1 VRPLTTDLV
10 RLLPLLEDVLISI
23 RIFSNNRCKGVAI
36 ALHCNIRTMTGQRT
50 APSLTVAE
58 RTKARVR
65 LPLLLVLTL
74 AGPPLAGMRSAPVW
88 VLYIVFGTLYSLWAL
103 RLTQT
108 FFADRRL
115 GYLLVLT
122 DSALLLP
129 LAAWSSGAGMKALVA
144 IVCAGGL
151 AVTYMADSQRQRAV
165 AQADVAGVAQMRR
178 APAAR
183 VKTLDPQADLETAI
197 RVRLR
202 VFGTSGARFGLV
214 VLRVLRFGEV
224 ASYYGEDTSDRIMAA
239 IGRRGI
245 RLLGQDAQR
254 FLLPGGRVAFLFE
267 TERAAAGVAA
277 QDEGLSW
284 SDPYDVEGLAMTLGR
299 KVCEHLIEGH
309 RMECVVGWAAA
320 PVDGLTSTD
329 LLTVA
334 EAGAH
339 STAAFRRVSGSRVS
353 VRVIP
358 TAGPGVARTPQ
369 GVPERARTAVG

>member
-1 VRPLTTDLV
+1 
-10 RLLPLLEDVLISI
+10 
-23 RIFSNNRCKGVAI
+23 
-36 ALHCNIRTMTGQRT
+36 MTGQRT

-74 AGPPLAGMRSAPVW
+74 AGPPLAGMRSTPVW
-88 VLYIVFGTLYSLWAL
+88 VLYIVFGFLYSLWAM

-122 DSALLLP
+122 DSTLLLP
-129 LAAWSSGAGMKALVA
+129 LAAWSPGMGMKVLVA
-144 IVCAGGL
+144 IVCVGGL
-151 AVTYMADSQRQRAV
+151 GMTYMADRQRQKAAIGAEENDRV
-165 AQADVAGVAQMRR
+165 GTGRNPVAGPRALDAQ
-178 APAAR
+178 
-183 VKTLDPQADLETAI
+183 TDLETAI

-202 VFGTSGARFGLV
+202 VFNVSGARFGLV
-214 VLRVLRFGEV
+214 ILRVLRFGEV

-239 IGRRGI
+239 IGRRGM
-245 RLLGQDAQR
+245 RLLGQNTQR
-254 FLLPGGRVAFLFE
+254 FPLPGGRMAFLFE
-267 TERAAAGVAA
+267 TERSPGGVVA
-277 QDEGLSW
+277 QDGSLNW

-309 RMECVVGWAAA
+309 RMECVVGWASA
-320 PVDGLTSTD
+320 PVDGLTSSD
-329 LLTVA
+329 LITAA

-358 TAGPGVARTPQ
+358 TAGSSVTRVPQ

>member
-1 VRPLTTDLV
+1 MPYDNISLERFGNKYCKDVALV
-10 RLLPLLEDVLISI
+10 
-23 RIFSNNRCKGVAI
+23 
-36 ALHCNIRTMTGQRT
+36 LHCNTRTMTGQRT

-129 LAAWSSGAGMKALVA
+129 LAAWSPGVGMKVLVA
-144 IVCAGGL
+144 IICAGGL
-151 AVTYMADSQRQRAV
+151 AVSGVADGQRQRA
-165 AQADVAGVAQMRR
+165 AAHAGANGVVQVRR
-178 APAAR
+178 GTPAAR
-183 VKTLDPQADLETAI
+183 TRTLDPHTDLETAI
-197 RVRLR
+197 RSRLR
-202 VFGTSGARFGLV
+202 GFGASGGRFGLV

-224 ASYYGEDTSDRIMAA
+224 ASYYGQDTSDRMMAA

-254 FLLPGGRVAFLFE
+254 FPLPGGRVAFLFE
-267 TERAAAGVAA
+267 MERGTSVAA
-277 QDEGLSW
+277 EDEGLSW

-309 RMECVVGWAAA
+309 RVECVVGWSAA
-320 PVDGLTSTD
+320 PVDGLTSSD
-329 LLTVA
+329 LLAAA

-353 VRVIP
+353 VRVVP
-358 TAGPGVARTPQ
+358 TAGPSISHAPT